1 MSRASR
7 VLYVV
12 LSWAFVVGLLAQVF
26 LIGLGIFSDPSVIA
40 LHRDFGW
47 ILHLVPLL
55 ILLFAAL
62 SRAGRRHW
70 LWALALALVVFSV
83 PIFAI
88 MRDTSPVV
96 AALHPVAAVVAFVV
110 AVVVAMNSLEAV
122 RQPKDLV
129 PTG

>member
-1 MSRASR
+1 MKRASR
-7 VLYVV
+7 VVYAV
-12 LSWAFVVGLLAQVF
+12 LSWAFVLGLLAQVF
-26 LIGLGIFSDPSVIA
+26 LIGLGLFSDPSAIA

-70 LWALALALVVFSV
+70 LWALALAIVIFIV

-88 MRDTSPVV
+88 MRSTSPVT
-96 AALHPVAAVVAFVV
+96 AALHPVAAVLAFVI
-110 AVVVAMNSLEAV
+110 AVVVAFNSLEAL

-129 PTG
+129 LTG